1 MTVRDIEVLLN
12 IISDKSKLGLPVDSM
27 VGMEFEKNLKHKNLI
42 FSNSIDL
49 IYEFFNFERN
59 MKSNMMSKSVQLLG
73 KNPNINKFF
82 KKVADKGIQF

>member
-73 KNPNINKFF
+73 KTLT
-82 KKVADKGIQF
+82 